1 MKLTE
6 VLRILGK
13 IKKIHEMNPDL
24 NMSDA
29 TNKEIIEALDMSME
43 GIRFLSRLAEG
54 IVSEQK

>member
-24 NMSDA
+24 YMSDA

-43 GIRFLSRLAEG
+43 GIRFLGRLAEG
-54 IVSEQK
+54 IVSGQK